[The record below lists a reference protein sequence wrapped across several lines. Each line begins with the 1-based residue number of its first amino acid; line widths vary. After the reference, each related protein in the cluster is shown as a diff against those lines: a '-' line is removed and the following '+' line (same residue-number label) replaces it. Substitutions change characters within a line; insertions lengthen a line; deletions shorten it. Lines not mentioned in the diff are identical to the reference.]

1 MNCIGACAP
10 VLFSWGRK
18 PDAFDFQLCKNNG
31 MSQQAQ
37 PELVRLSDLPLPV
50 ALNVP
55 ARVRGLLA
63 ELLRGWRFKPWPGEA
78 CEPVLAM
85 EMTPAG
91 RFVVTGRWV
100 PEVKDRSD
108 VVDAACGFIAELI
121 RAYVNEVPD
130 RLCLHAAGA
139 VCGGRLLVFL
149 GTRRAGKSVL
159 CAAMAAAGMRL
170 AGDDI
175 LMIDAADGSAV
186 AGGFSPR
193 LRLPLPESLA
203 PATRAFIDAHSG
215 ATGRQYAYLD
225 LGTDLIASKDERF
238 DIGAFIILD
247 RKQSAPTVLRPI
259 AKSASLSAVIWQ
271 NFARHAPSADILDRL
286 YSLVEQSGTCILEYS
301 AAEEAVQLLQDRF
314 AIWPADGP
322 ARVFA
327 DAAAAH
333 AGEAEAPGPAV
344 PAAAETPA
352 SGPPPTCRFRRRSD
366 VAEREIEG
374 RFFLAD
380 NEGGTITVLNTMAAA
395 IWRALAEPA
404 TAAELVELADL
415 AFPDTGRAVI
425 QADVAAVLRDFVA
438 EGLIIEP

>member
-1 MNCIGACAP
+1 LTQSELI
-10 VLFSWGRK
+10 
-18 PDAFDFQLCKNNG
+18 QLG
-31 MSQQAQ
+31 
-37 PELVRLSDLPLPV
+37 DLPVPV
-50 ALNVP
+50 ALRLP
-55 ARVRGLLA
+55 AKVRGLLA
-63 ELLRGWRFKPWPGEA
+63 ELLRGWSFKPWPGEA

-100 PEVKDRSD
+100 PQIKDRSD

-121 RAYVNEVPD
+121 RAYVKEVPD

-175 LMIDAADGSAV
+175 LMIDAADGSGI

-193 LRLPLPESLA
+193 LRLPLPESLT

-215 ATGRQYAYLD
+215 AIGRQYAYLD
-225 LGTDLIASKDERF
+225 LSTDLIARKDERF
-238 DIGAFIILD
+238 AIGAFIILD
-247 RKQSAPTVLRPI
+247 RKESGPAVLRPI

-271 NFARHAPSADILDRL
+271 NFARRAPSADILDRL
-286 YSLVEQSGTCILEYS
+286 YSLVEQSGTCMLEYS
-301 AAEEAVQLLQDRF
+301 AAEEAVQVLQDRF
-314 AIWPADGP
+314 ATWPAGSP
-322 ARVFA
+322 ARIFA

-333 AGEAEAPGPAV
+333 AGEAEAPGRTM
-344 PAAAETPA
+344 PAAARA
-352 SGPPPTCRFRRRSD
+352 AANAPPLTGRLRRRSD
-366 VAEREIEG
+366 VAEREMDG
-374 RFFLAD
+374 RCFLAD
-380 NEGGTITVLNTMAAA
+380 NEGGTITVLNVMAAA

-404 TAAELVELADL
+404 TAAELVDLADL
-415 AFPDTGRAVI
+415 AFPDTDRAVI

-438 EGLIIEP
+438 EGLIIEA